1 MRIRVHS
8 HEIFPNYHHSRPQ
21 NMLLQARPGKAL
33 LKATYIQTN
42 PCHENHSQ
50 RLGIHST
57 NSMNSYV
64 QSQGIA
70 EYPTTATATYRIWAF
85 THDTDSMARDTL
97 IAADEA
103 HEGGSFHNNCQQ
115 KLDRSSSVG
124 ENLHLKPKSTIKLS
138 RSKVAILPNRS
149 EH

>member
-1 MRIRVHS
+1 MKYFPIIITQGRRIC
-8 HEIFPNYHHSRPQ
+8 YY
-21 NMLLQARPGKAL
+21 RPGQVKPFSKPL
-33 LKATYIQTN
+33 IYRQI